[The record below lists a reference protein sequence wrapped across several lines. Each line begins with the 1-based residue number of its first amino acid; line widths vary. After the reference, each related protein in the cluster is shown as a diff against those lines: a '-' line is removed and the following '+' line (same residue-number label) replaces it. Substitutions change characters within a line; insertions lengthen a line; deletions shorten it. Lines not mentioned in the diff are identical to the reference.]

1 MNKHTPAP
9 WKSAFRLNNERGV
22 RNSGGFICFLPKP
35 HRYSGQDERYENELK
50 EYEANAKLI
59 AAAPELLEALEK
71 VNNTL
76 KTLITA
82 NPCSPELMYIINEAI
97 KKATE

>member
-9 WKSAFRLNNERGV
+9 WMAHKWELENYKGVEVRDIQGNPICALANN
-22 RNSGGFICFLPKP
+22 NA
-35 HRYSGQDERYENELK
+35 
-50 EYEANAKLI
+50 EANAKLI
-59 AAAPELLEALEK
+59 AAAPELLEALNR

-76 KTLITA
+76 TVHGKVDSETPLHEFILA
-82 NPCSPELMYIINEAI
+82 AI

>member
-9 WKSAFRLNNERGV
+9 WKSTFQLNNERGV
-22 RNSGGFICFLPKP
+22 RNSGGYICFLPKP

-59 AAAPELLEALEK
+59 AAAPELLEALNR

-76 KTLITA
+76 TVHGKVDSETPLHEFILA
-82 NPCSPELMYIINEAI
+82 AI